1 MNYRGLRKGKYCEH
15 ARSDHLGCG
24 CAEPNRRSVI
34 GGALMGLGVLVVSGR
49 TALASTAHPTIYT
62 TADWNARAPKRAPT
76 VLDEPAGKIIVH
88 HTFTENSTDYSLD
101 RAFSLARAIQNYH
114 MDHNNWIDSGQHFTI
129 SRGGYMTEGRHE
141 SLDALRNGGKFVEAA
156 HCRGQNRLSIGI
168 ENEGTYTSEVLRTEH
183 YSALVELCAYLCEQY
198 GIDPY
203 EIYGHRDFNATA
215 CPGDE
220 LYAMLPKLRGDV
232 AATVGGDPTGVSWPI
247 ARAGDSGERVR
258 SVQYLLN
265 EHGDSITVD
274 GIFGPNTEDAVR
286 NFQSGVGAAVDGIV
300 GNQTWNQ
307 AVRDRE
313 RGSSGQAVRAIQS
326 QLSRRGFQLV
336 IDGKFGP
343 NTEYAVTQF
352 QSNNRI
358 RANGVVDARTWS
370 ALVE

>member
-1 MNYRGLRKGKYCEH
+1 MNSRGLRRGKYCEH
-15 ARSDHLGCG
+15 TSSGYFGCS
-24 CAEPNRRSVI
+24 CTETNRRSVI
-34 GGALMGLGVLVVSGR
+34 SGALVGLGVLLVPRGIAR
-49 TALASTAHPTIYT
+49 ASSASPTIYT
-62 TADWNARAPKRAPT
+62 TSDWNARAPERAPT
-76 VLDEPAGKIIVH
+76 VLDEPAGKIVVH
-88 HTFTENSTDYSLD
+88 HTVTENSADYSLEH
-101 RAFSLARAIQNYH
+101 AFSLARSIQNYH
-114 MDHNNWIDSGQHFTI
+114 MDNNGWIDSGQHFTI

-141 SLDALRNGGKFVEAA
+141 SLDALRNGSKFVESA
-156 HCRGQNRLSIGI
+156 HCRGQNRMAVGI
-168 ENEGTYTSEVLRTEH
+168 ENEGTYTSEALRTEH
-183 YSALVELCAYLCEQY
+183 YSALVELCVYLSEQY

-203 EIYGHRDFNATA
+203 EIYGHRDFNATT

-220 LYAMLPKLRGDV
+220 LYAMLPTLRGDV

-247 ARAGDSGERVR
+247 SRAGDSGERVR

-265 EHGDSITVD
+265 EHGDSIMVD

-313 RGSSGQAVRAIQS
+313 RGSSGQAVRAVQS
-326 QLSRRGFQLV
+326 QLSSRGYQIAV
-336 IDGKFGP
+336 DGLFGP
-343 NTEYAVTQF
+343 NTESAVTEF

-370 ALVE
+370 VLVQ

>member
-1 MNYRGLRKGKYCEH
+1 
-15 ARSDHLGCG
+15 
-24 CAEPNRRSVI
+24 
-34 GGALMGLGVLVVSGR
+34 MGLGVLLVPRGIAR
-49 TALASTAHPTIYT
+49 ASSASPTIYT
-62 TADWNARAPKRAPT
+62 TSDWNARAPERAPT
-76 VLDEPAGKIIVH
+76 VLDEPAGKIVVH
-88 HTFTENSTDYSLD
+88 HTVTENSADYSLEH
-101 RAFSLARAIQNYH
+101 AFSLARSIQNYH
-114 MDHNNWIDSGQHFTI
+114 MDNNGWIDSGQHFTI

-141 SLDALRNGGKFVEAA
+141 SLDALRNGSKFVESA
-156 HCRGQNRLSIGI
+156 HCRGQNRMAVGI
-168 ENEGTYTSEVLRTEH
+168 ENEGTYTSEALRTEH
-183 YSALVELCAYLCEQY
+183 YSALVELCVYLSEQY

-203 EIYGHRDFNATA
+203 EIYGHRDFNATT

-220 LYAMLPKLRGDV
+220 LYAMLPTLRGDV

-247 ARAGDSGERVR
+247 SRAGDSGERVR

-265 EHGDSITVD
+265 EHGDSIMVD

-313 RGSSGQAVRAIQS
+313 RGSSGQAVRAVQS
-326 QLSRRGFQLV
+326 QLSSRGYQIAV
-336 IDGKFGP
+336 DGLFGP
-343 NTEYAVTQF
+343 NTESAVTEF

-370 ALVE
+370 VLVQ